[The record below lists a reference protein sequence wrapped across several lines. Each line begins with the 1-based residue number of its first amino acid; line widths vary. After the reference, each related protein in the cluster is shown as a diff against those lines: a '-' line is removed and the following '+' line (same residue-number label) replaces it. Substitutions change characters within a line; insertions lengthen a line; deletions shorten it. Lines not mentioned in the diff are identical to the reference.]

1 MAAVPESRPDLR
13 AHREA
18 VRVPI
23 VEIATQLVCRI
34 GRKLTASAGG
44 VQEVRAGDRGIR
56 AGELNGDA
64 EQAFEV

>member
-1 MAAVPESRPDLR
+1 MAAVPESRPDLG